1 MSKVDK
7 SVLKLQDEKAHTLIL
22 LSQSN
27 EVLYEVSKNKIAF
40 VLSLILEKLFMTK
53 LICNK
58 LLLT

>member
-27 EVLYEVSKNKIAF
+27 EVLYEVSKKKIAF